1 MILPMEGD
9 EGSGWKP
16 GTPTAFLAGPSEE
29 MQAEL
34 FPGREMA
41 RVSVERNGTL

>member
-16 GTPTAFLAGPSEE
+16 GTPTAFLASPSEE
-29 MQAEL
+29 MQPN
-34 FPGREMA
+34 FSPDGTMA
-41 RVSVERNGTL
+41 RVSVERDGTL